1 MTKEAAINAMEQGG
15 YKVAHRFFSEGE
27 YIWSA
32 DEDYFMDEEGL
43 WLPKKDFLGVSSRK
57 GMGNRLENCRLKINK
72 VINNVSSLKCLEKYV
87 WTGVRCP
94 SPPQLIIRSH
104 ANQAETER

>member
-1 MTKEAAINAMEQGG
+1 MEKDNGMTKEAAINAMEQGG

-43 WLPKKDFLGVSSRK
+43 WLPKKDFWG
-57 GMGNRLENCRLKINK
+57 CRQGKEWETGWKI
-72 VINNVSSLKCLEKYV
+72 V
-87 WTGVRCP
+87 G
-94 SPPQLIIRSH
+94 
-104 ANQAETER
+104 